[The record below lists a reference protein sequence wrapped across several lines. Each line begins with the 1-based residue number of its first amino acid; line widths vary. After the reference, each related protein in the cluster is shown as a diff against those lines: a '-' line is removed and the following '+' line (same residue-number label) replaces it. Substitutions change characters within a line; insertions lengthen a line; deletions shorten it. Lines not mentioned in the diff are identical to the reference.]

1 MVNIIPFLS
10 YVFITTFTPGPN
22 NIMSMT
28 NANQYGYKKTFKFT
42 LGVFAGFALVIL
54 LCSYFD
60 LLLFNIVPKIK
71 FYMELLGAVYMVY
84 LAYKVFKSGD
94 ASKGNKESRTNSFAS
109 GLILQFLNPKVIL
122 YGLTVASNFIIPYYR
137 SNFMLILFSLL
148 LAIIGFIATTC
159 WAFFGV
165 LYQRFMSK
173 YVKPLNIMMSVL
185 LIYCA
190 VSIFIK

>member
-1 MVNIIPFLS
+1 MTNIIPFLS

-22 NIMSMT
+22 NIMSMS
-28 NANQYGYKKTFKFT
+28 NANQFGYKKTFKFT
-42 LGVFAGFALVIL
+42 LGVFAGFAAVIL

-60 LLLFNIVPKIK
+60 LMLFNLVPKIK
-71 FYMELLGAVYMVY
+71 IFMEILGAVYMVY
-84 LAYKVFKSGD
+84 LAIKVFKSTANSGSSNE
-94 ASKGNKESRTNSFAS
+94 ASTNSFLS

-122 YGLTVASNFIIPYYR
+122 YGLTVVSNFIIPYYK
-137 SNFMLILFSLL
+137 SNFMLILFSII

-173 YVKPLNIMMSVL
+173 YIKPLNIIMSLL

-190 VSIFIK
+190 VSIFI